1 MRGAVITTLQALYNG
16 KEVTAEKSLQCNTTR
31 ITNEISI
38 LRNEFDINIIT
49 DRIPTK
55 NKKWY
60 GSYRLVRSEINLK
73 KVREILAIY
82 STSNEADK
90 GKN

>member
-60 GSYRLVRSEINLK
+60 GSYRLVRSETNLK
-73 KVREILAIY
+73 K
-82 STSNEADK
+82 
-90 GKN
+90 GKRNFSDLLYQ